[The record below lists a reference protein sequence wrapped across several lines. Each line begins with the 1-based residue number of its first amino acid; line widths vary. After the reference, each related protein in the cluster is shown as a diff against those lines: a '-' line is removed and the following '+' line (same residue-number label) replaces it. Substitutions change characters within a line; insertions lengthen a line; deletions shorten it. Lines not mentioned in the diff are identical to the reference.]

1 MPIETNI
8 WDEEAYSNKL
18 ENIVDSSDMILHF
31 TFSYPAK
38 GSLSYHLCVE
48 YFSQF
53 SFNSEMYTISAAV
66 LKQLLIMYSYLNQMR
81 IGKNIRHND
90 DRINSQALVRGMK
103 AT

>member
-1 MPIETNI
+1 MPIGTNI

-66 LKQLLIMYSYLNQMR
+66 LLIMYTFLSQIR
-81 IGKNIRHND
+81 IGKNIRHKD
-90 DRINSQALVRGMK
+90 DRMNSL
-103 AT
+103 